1 MPRIKGKY
9 TPVVAMTLQEV
20 ADIEGTTTQR
30 ISQIEQR
37 ALKKIRKYI
46 AERFGDRV
54 KMEDIFHVFK
64 GETLEHEM
72 PKLR

>member
-1 MPRIKGKY
+1 MPRVKGRY
-9 TPVVAMTLQEV
+9 VPVAEMTLQEV
-20 ADIEGTTTQR
+20 ADLEGTTSQH
-30 ISQIEQR
+30 ISRIEQR

-54 KMEDIFHVFK
+54 KMEDIFNVFQ

-72 PKLR
+72 PKL